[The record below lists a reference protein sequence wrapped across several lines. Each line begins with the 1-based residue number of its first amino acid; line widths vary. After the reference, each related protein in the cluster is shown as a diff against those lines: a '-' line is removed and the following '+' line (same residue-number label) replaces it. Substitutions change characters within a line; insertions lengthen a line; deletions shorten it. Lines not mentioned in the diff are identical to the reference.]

1 MRVRPAF
8 AIPAALCAIV
18 IIAALVTGALFSST
32 QETSATRL
40 DILDQQAFAVA
51 ELGASRA
58 VSAWNGPMLESQ
70 AQGATTSLGTITAP
84 PLESSVIATKLDS
97 GLFVV
102 VSEGRVTSPDARGI
116 RRSVAI
122 LLRAERADSGRFVVR
137 RLREQ
142 AWSEAY

>member
-1 MRVRPAF
+1 MYARAGF
-8 AIPAALCAIV
+8 AIPAAICAIV
-18 IIAALVTGALFSST
+18 IIAALVTGALFSSA
-32 QETSATRL
+32 QETSAARL
-40 DILDQQAFAVA
+40 GILDQQAFAVA

-58 VSAWNGPMLESQ
+58 VSAWNGPLLESA
-70 AQGATTSLGTITAP
+70 AQGSTTSLGLISAP
-84 PLESSVIATKLDS
+84 PLESSILATKLDS
-97 GLFVV
+97 GLFMV

-122 LLRAERADSGRFVVR
+122 LLRAERADSGAFVIR

>member
-1 MRVRPAF
+1 MRARSAF

-18 IIAALVTGALFSST
+18 IIAALVTGALFSSA
-32 QETSATRL
+32 QETFATRL
-40 DILDQQAFAVA
+40 EILDQQAFAVA

-58 VSAWNGPMLESQ
+58 VSGWNGPMLESV
-70 AQGATTSLGTITAP
+70 AQGSTTPLGSISAP
-84 PLESSVIATKLDS
+84 PLESSVMATKLDR

-102 VSEGRVTSPDARGI
+102 VSEGRVNSPNARGI

-122 LLRAERADSGRFVVR
+122 LLHAERADSGRFVIR